1 MTLADRSPTPES
13 EDAADRHAHRFGAS
27 PPLSLGVEEE
37 LLLVDDRKSLRAAS
51 ELVLDSVSGPAAERI
66 SSEIFADQIELKT
79 GVCLSSDE
87 ALAQLREARAANR
100 GLVLLRR
107 TPEGRRY
114 VALSGE
120 GWEAL
125 RAARGGA

>member
-1 MTLADRSPTPES
+1 MTRPMMRRRPRPEQLLEAIAAVADDGFTT
-13 EDAADRHAHRFGAS
+13 
-27 PPLSLGVEEE
+27 
-37 LLLVDDRKSLRAAS
+37 
-51 ELVLDSVSGPAAERI
+51 AAELHPQLPQASRRDLE
-66 SSEIFADQIELKT
+66 S
-79 GVCLSSDE
+79 VLS
-87 ALAQLREARAANR
+87 RAANR

-125 RAARGGA
+125 RAARAEGGRRLRR